1 MAESVPGH
9 PAATRE
15 ESQRAG
21 VELVGDGLP
30 QRPRG
35 ASSAEEAGW
44 FHNPIPGGTGSCEH
58 GPPRDPACRCDP
70 GTRTVLSA
78 VRRTSR
84 ASGINVQVSRNG

>member
-1 MAESVPGH
+1 MYTLFLSHEASSMGEGGAMAESVPGH

-21 VELVGDGLP
+21 VELVGDCLP

-44 FHNPIPGGTGSCEH
+44 FHNPIPAREPSSALFGGRLGQL
-58 GPPRDPACRCDP
+58 G
-70 GTRTVLSA
+70 
-78 VRRTSR
+78 
-84 ASGINVQVSRNG
+84 